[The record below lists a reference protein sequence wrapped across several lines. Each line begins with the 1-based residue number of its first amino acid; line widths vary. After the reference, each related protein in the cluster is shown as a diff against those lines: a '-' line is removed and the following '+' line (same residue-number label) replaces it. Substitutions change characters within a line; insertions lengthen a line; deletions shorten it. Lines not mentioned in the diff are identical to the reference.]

1 MTLLRSFTPWQMI
14 LGAMLQMLI
23 LFLLPLGMAGA
34 LSAYNAL
41 AFVSV
46 ILLIIALGMFVV
58 FWLLAISMFKVG
70 FWWPLFFLLFYAA
83 STILTYAGYFYH
95 SGLLHNGMS
104 VPVDFADAVYFSVT
118 TWTTLGYGDFAPLEE
133 MRLLTSAESLTGVLT
148 AALTVAFVWAW
159 SKDNIMPDDMTFL
172 ESNRVNASN
181 AQVHRIRTRFFSGRR
196 IPLNAIWLA
205 ITDGYEALLRPGEK
219 MTVARHGP
227 LREPAAALD
236 EYPWK
241 NAVTRMRAM
250 FSLFGALIICAA
262 ILGAVG
268 KFPLV
273 GGAMLLL
280 ALFIFVYLVPFVLNF
295 SRGGYRVMHV
305 CLLLHFVATI
315 FIYAMHYKW
324 AFGDQHSFADALYFS
339 FTTWAT
345 LGYGD
350 MQPDEHMRLI
360 TSCEAVSGI
369 FGISVVMSYVWHFC
383 SEQMPSPVSDVPFTP
398 DSHFRPTFGKEGK
411 EWFGMG
417 ILIFPGWD
425 KIPNISLTKNHRVM
439 RWYPPL
445 SEWEEANGKDLKVGD
460 IIIVPS
466 RLVRFSRPH
475 PMDGGNSV
483 FAPQRMIGVRFLI
496 DQDNLNESRE
506 QFLASTKHRRES
518 VKRPPANSYSG

>member
-1 MTLLRSFTPWQMI
+1 MTMHRYTGSWQET
-14 LGAMLQMLI
+14 LGIAGGMFF
-23 LFLLPLGMAGA
+23 LFLLPLGIAGM
-34 LSAYNAL
+34 LSVYNAL
-41 AFVSV
+41 AFVSA
-46 ILLIIALGMFVV
+46 ILLIIALGMFIL
-58 FWLLAISMFKVG
+58 FWLQAISLSKVG
-70 FWWPLFFLLFYAA
+70 FWWPLFFLLSYAA
-83 STILTYAGYFYH
+83 ATILIYAGYFYH
-95 SGLLHNGMS
+95 RGLLHNEMS
-104 VPVDFADAVYFSVT
+104 VTIDFFDAVYFSVT

-148 AALTVAFVWAW
+148 AALTVAFIWAW
-159 SKDNIMPDDMTFL
+159 GKDNIMPGDMTFL
-172 ESNRVNASN
+172 EGNRVSASD
-181 AQVHRIRTRFFSGRR
+181 AQEHRIRTRFFSGRR

-205 ITDGYEALLRPGEK
+205 IAGDYGILCQPGGK
-219 MTVARHGP
+219 KSVTKHNPV
-227 LREPAAALD
+227 REPTAELD

-241 NAVTRMRAM
+241 NSVTRMKVM
-250 FSLFGALIICAA
+250 FFLFGALTICAA
-262 ILGAVG
+262 VLGAVG
-268 KFPLV
+268 KHPLI

-280 ALFIFVYLVPFVLNF
+280 ALFIFVYLIPFVLSF
-295 SRGGYRVMHV
+295 SRGDYRIMHV
-305 CLLLHFVATI
+305 CLLLHFAATI

-324 AFGDQHSFADALYFS
+324 AFGDQYSFADALYFS

-369 FGISVVMSYVWHFC
+369 FGISVVMSYIWHFC
-383 SEQMPSPVSDVPFTP
+383 SELMPPSAGSILFDP
-398 DSHFRPTFGKEGK
+398 DSHFRPTFGSGGK

-445 SEWEEANGKDLKVGD
+445 SEWEEADGEDLKIGD

-475 PMDGGNSV
+475 PMDGENSV
-483 FAPQRMIGVRFLI
+483 FVPQRMIGVRFLI
-496 DQDNLNESRE
+496 SEDNLNEMGE
-506 QFLASTKHRRES
+506 QVLASTKHKRES
-518 VKRPPANSYSG
+518 VKRPPVNSPSG